1 MGGAMT
7 LGACGGHHIYQPADL
22 ETMSVPGPLSD
33 AHAVTKL
40 PAQDL
45 DRARR
50 FYRDKLGLEPVEE
63 REGGLRFI
71 CAGTEFHLFSS
82 SGAASGAST
91 QMGFEVSDL
100 EAVIEDLRRR
110 GVTFESVEVPGFD
123 RQGEMV
129 VVPSNYPS
137 KGAGELGA
145 FFYDSEGNLLALGQA
160 TDGGDATGHRRS
172 STGASVGSVGT
183 SDVAHVSIDELKAV
197 EEFLEGFR
205 FRRAGAELGATPF
218 GMSVIDMPA
227 DATAYPEHDH
237 SSEGPGNPPAHQLG
251 QEEVYIALRGSAD
264 VQVDGHRYKLDAN
277 HIIRVGPT
285 ARRKIL
291 PGPDGVRLLAIG
303 GYPRAYDPAATA

>member
-1 MGGAMT
+1 
-7 LGACGGHHIYQPADL
+7 
-22 ETMSVPGPLSD
+22 MSMPGPLSD

-91 QMGFEVSDL
+91 QIGFEVTDL

-110 GVTFESVEVPGFD
+110 GVTFAAVEVPGFET
-123 RQGEMV
+123 QGEMV
-129 VVPSNYPS
+129 VVPNNYPS
-137 KGAGELGA
+137 KGSGELGA

-160 TDGGDATGHRRS
+160 TDGEHPRGPRLPSGRARAVPAGL
-172 STGASVGSVGT
+172 
-183 SDVAHVSIDELKAV
+183 SDVTYVGIDELEGV
-197 EEFLEGFR
+197 EGFLEGFT
-205 FRRAGAELGATPF
+205 FRRAGAQMGVTPF
-218 GMSVIDMPA
+218 GMSIIDMPA
-227 DATAYPEHDH
+227 EATAYPEHDH

-264 VQVDGHRYKLDAN
+264 VQVGGHRYKLDAD

-303 GYPRAYDPAATA
+303 GFPGRAYDPASTV

>member
-1 MGGAMT
+1 M
-7 LGACGGHHIYQPADL
+7 
-22 ETMSVPGPLSD
+22 PGPLRN
-33 AHAVTKL
+33 AHTVTKL

-63 REGGLRFI
+63 REGGLRYI

-91 QMGFEVSDL
+91 QMGFEVTDL
-100 EAVIEDLRRR
+100 KAVIEELRRR
-110 GVTFESVEVPGFD
+110 GVTFKAVDIPGFET
-123 RQGEMV
+123 QGEMV
-129 VVPSNYPS
+129 VVPNNYPS
-137 KGAGELGA
+137 KGSGELGA

-160 TDGGDATGHRRS
+160 TDGGDASGARLA
-172 STGASVGSVGT
+172 STCASAESAAM
-183 SDVAHVSIDELKAV
+183 SDVTHVGIDELNAV
-197 EEFLEGFR
+197 EGFLEGFT
-205 FRRAGAELGATPF
+205 FRRAGVQMGVTPF
-218 GMSVIDMPA
+218 GLSIIEMPA
-227 DATAYPEHDH
+227 GTTAYPEHDH

-264 VQVDGHRYKLDAN
+264 VQVDGHRYKLDAD

-291 PGPDGVRLLAIG
+291 PGPDGLRLLAIG
-303 GYPRAYDPAATA
+303 GYPGRPYDPASTA

>member
-1 MGGAMT
+1 VVN
-7 LGACGGHHIYQPADL
+7 IFIQPADQ

-82 SGAASGAST
+82 SGAPSGAST
-91 QMGFEVSDL
+91 QMGFEVTDL

-110 GVTFESVEVPGFD
+110 GVTFEAVEVPGCET
-123 RQGEMV
+123 QGEMV
-129 VVPSNYPS
+129 VVPNNYPS
-137 KGAGELGA
+137 KGSGELGA
-145 FFYDSEGNLLALGQA
+145 FFYDSEGNLLTLGQA
-160 TDGGDATGHRRS
+160 TDGWNPTGPRLAS
-172 STGASVGSVGT
+172 VVPSVGSAAL
-183 SDVAHVSIDELKAV
+183 SDVTYVGIDELKAV
-197 EEFLEGFR
+197 EGFLEGFT
-205 FRRAGAELGATPF
+205 FRRAGAQMGVTPF
-218 GMSVIDMPA
+218 GMSIIDMPA
-227 DATAYPEHDH
+227 ETTAYPEHDH

-251 QEEVYIALRGSAD
+251 HEEVYIALRGSAD
-264 VQVDGHRYKLDAN
+264 VQVDDHRYKLDAD

-291 PGPDGVRLLAIG
+291 PGPDGIRLLAIG
-303 GYPRAYDPAATA
+303 GYPGRAYDPASTA

>member
-1 MGGAMT
+1 LAPAAVNT
-7 LGACGGHHIYQPADL
+7 FIQPADQ

-50 FYRDKLGLEPVEE
+50 FYHDKLGLEPVEE

-91 QMGFEVSDL
+91 QMAFEVTDL
-100 EAVIEDLRRR
+100 KAVIEDLRRR
-110 GVTFESVEVPGFD
+110 GVTFETVEVPGFEM
-123 RQGEMV
+123 QGEMV
-129 VVPSNYPS
+129 VVPNNYPS
-137 KGAGELGA
+137 KGSGELGA

-160 TDGGDATGHRRS
+160 TDGGDARGPRAP
-172 STGASVGSVGT
+172 STPASAASAASADVTHVG
-183 SDVAHVSIDELKAV
+183 IDELGAV
-197 EEFLEGFR
+197 EGFLEGFT
-205 FRRAGAELGATPF
+205 FRRAGAQMGVTPF
-218 GMSVIDMPA
+218 GMSIIDMPA
-227 DATAYPEHDH
+227 ETTAYPEHDH

-264 VQVDGHRYKLDAN
+264 VQVDGHRYKLDAD

-303 GYPRAYDPAATA
+303 GFPGRAYDPASTV

>member
-1 MGGAMT
+1 LAPVAVNT
-7 LGACGGHHIYQPADL
+7 FIEPADQ
-22 ETMSVPGPLSD
+22 ETMSVPGPLSN

-63 REGGLRFI
+63 REGGLRYI

-82 SGAASGAST
+82 SGAPSGSST

-110 GVTFESVEVPGFD
+110 GVTFEPVEVQGFE
-123 RQGEMV
+123 RHGEMV

-137 KGAGELGA
+137 KGSGELGA

-160 TDGGDATGHRRS
+160 TDGGDATGPRLASIR
-172 STGASVGSVGT
+172 ASVGSAAT
-183 SDVAHVSIDELKAV
+183 SGVAHMSIDELEAV
-197 EEFLEGFR
+197 EEFLEGFT
-205 FRRAGAELGATPF
+205 FRRAGAQLGVTPF
-218 GMSVIDMPA
+218 GMSIIDMPA
-227 DATAYPEHDH
+227 DTTAYPEHDH

-264 VQVDGHRYKLDAN
+264 VQIDGHRYKLDAD

-291 PGPDGVRLLAIG
+291 PGPDGVRLLAIS
-303 GYPRAYDPAATA
+303 GYPGRAYDPAATA